1 MLETSLVLASNG
13 ASSVSDH
20 LCSKFR
26 STSGRMTAKYPTG
39 FEEMNGGCLSSEIE
53 REKKTARK
61 LFRISGPSCFQ
72 VLGLRYESLPRLQ
85 KASRGHFLP
94 VVLAGL
100 ESSSI
105 YQSVSPNLDNVSLIT
120 CSPMS
125 SPTCRGVC
133 TVKIRRFNLG
143 EMTTCLQS
151 RCSPS

>member
-20 LCSKFR
+20 LCFKFR

-39 FEEMNGGCLSSEIE
+39 FEEMNGGFLSSEIE

-72 VLGLRYESLPRLQ
+72 VLRLRYESLPRLQ
-85 KASRGHFLP
+85 KASRVILP

-105 YQSVSPNLDNVSLIT
+105 YQSVCPNLDNVSLII

-133 TVKIRRFNLG
+133 TVKGRRF
-143 EMTTCLQS
+143 
-151 RCSPS
+151 